1 MTAQN
6 PIKEFYE
13 NHSLTYVEIAQKVGF
28 KSDATVV
35 QHANGTRGISA
46 ESAKKYHERLG
57 IALESLRPDLWPP
70 QGCRCEPPSTTTEAS
85 HASQ

>member
-6 PIKEFYE
+6 PIKDFYE
-13 NHSLTYVEIAQKVGF
+13 KNSLTYAEIAQRAGF

-35 QHANGTRGISA
+35 QHAKGTRGISA
-46 ESAKKYHERLG
+46 ESAKKYHEKLG

-70 QGCRCEPPSTTTEAS
+70 DERHVAGS
-85 HASQ
+85 

>member
-6 PIKEFYE
+6 PIKDFYE
-13 NHSLTYVEIAQKVGF
+13 KNSLTYAEIAQRTGF

-35 QHANGTRGISA
+35 QHAKGTRGISA
-46 ESAKKYHERLG
+46 ESAKKYHEKLG

-70 QGCRCEPPSTTTEAS
+70 DERHVAGS
-85 HASQ
+85 